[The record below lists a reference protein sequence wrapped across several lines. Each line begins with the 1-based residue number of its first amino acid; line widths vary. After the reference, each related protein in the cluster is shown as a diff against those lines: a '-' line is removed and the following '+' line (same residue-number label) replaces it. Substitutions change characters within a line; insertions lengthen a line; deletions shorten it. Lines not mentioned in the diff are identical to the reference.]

1 MLCRDQLKE
10 CDSAKMQMM
19 YDHLREMYQDMKEAW
34 EAGEVSDF
42 EKKVIADFYRSF
54 CVAFKE
60 QNKDNTGD
68 SMLTRF

>member
-1 MLCRDQLKE
+1 
-10 CDSAKMQMM
+10 
-19 YDHLREMYQDMKEAW
+19 MKEAW